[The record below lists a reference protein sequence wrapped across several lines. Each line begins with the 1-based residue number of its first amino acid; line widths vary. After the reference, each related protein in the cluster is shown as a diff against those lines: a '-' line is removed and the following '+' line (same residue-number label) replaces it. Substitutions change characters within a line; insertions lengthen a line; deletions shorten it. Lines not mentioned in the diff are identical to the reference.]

1 MDIDSLIPVIGA
13 LLGGG
18 AIAFYTARPRKDSI
32 IAEASEK
39 AIAVVTTAIAR
50 LEADNNR
57 LRERIAVLEAELTT
71 AISARDALEDRVFD
85 LGQQVALLGGDVKRI
100 QDDQ

>member
-1 MDIDSLIPVIGA
+1 MDVESLIPLIGA

-39 AIAVVTTAIAR
+39 AISVVKSAIAQ
-50 LEADNNR
+50 LEEDNR
-57 LRERIAVLEAELTT
+57 KLRERVAALEAELTA
-71 AISARDALEDRVFD
+71 AIAARDTLEDRVFD
-85 LGQQVALLGGDVKRI
+85 LSQQVGMLGGDVKRM